1 MIHDL
6 YYDSWLNHV
15 FAKAIHYLCKKYIYK
30 HISENSLKNTFS
42 IPKSDSLKTV
52 LQTFIYDWICN
63 FCLTKINF
71 YVGNI
76 LEKSS
81 IILQYFVNFLPTFEP
96 YSAECRVQS
105 REWSA

>member
-76 LEKSS
+76 LEKKLNYFT
-81 IILQYFVNFLPTFEP
+81 IFCKFFTNFWTLQ
-96 YSAECRVQS
+96 CRVQS
-105 REWSA
+105 AE